1 MFLDTLKMATNIIMK
16 ENLSQKIPL
25 PVVNPAENLETISR
39 NRLSL
44 LFDPALFEVRQELQR
59 DKGID
64 LIVELKQD
72 NTYTNFRFVIQLK
85 STTSAKV
92 NKDQAISYPVDVT
105 NINYLLNYTIFYMTK
120 QMLIST

>member
-1 MFLDTLKMATNIIMK
+1 MK